1 MTITAQSVVRRATDL
16 LQDPSSIR
24 WPAHELVRWLNDA
37 QRAIIKARPDAL
49 NVTATMTLAAGSRQD
64 LDNAALSPP
73 PAKLIEITRNVAA
86 TSAKESV
93 TQVQRQILDDQV
105 PGWHGLTGKVNVKHY
120 MFDVRDP
127 KTFYVYP
134 PATALAQL
142 EVMYCAYPTDIA
154 EPADGSTYADV
165 AGNIS
170 LPDIFGDD
178 VLNLVLYRAYSK
190 DADYAGNAE
199 RAAAYLS
206 MVAASLGAEIA
217 ATIAV
222 KPQYKPGA

>member
-37 QRAIIKARPDAL
+37 QRAIIKVRPDAL
-49 NVTATMTLAAGSRQD
+49 NVTATVTLVAGSRQD
-64 LDNAALSPP
+64 LDNVALSPP

-86 TSAKESV
+86 TSAMGAV
-93 TQVQRQILDDQV
+93 TQVQRQILDAQV
-105 PGWHGLTGKVNVKHY
+105 PGWHGLAGKVDVKHY
-120 MFDVRDP
+120 MFDVRAP

-134 PATALAQL
+134 PATTLAQL

-154 EPADGSTYADV
+154 EPSDGSTYADV
-165 AGNIS
+165 DGNIS

-199 RAAAYLS
+199 RAAAYLG
-206 MVAASLGAEIA
+206 MVSASLGAEIA
-217 ATIAV
+217 ATVAV
-222 KPQYKPGA
+222 SPKAAAQ

>member
-1 MTITAQSVVRRATDL
+1 
-16 LQDPSSIR
+16 
-24 WPAHELVRWLNDA
+24 
-37 QRAIIKARPDAL
+37 
-49 NVTATMTLAAGSRQD
+49 
-64 LDNAALSPP
+64 
-73 PAKLIEITRNVAA
+73 
-86 TSAKESV
+86 
-93 TQVQRQILDDQV
+93 
-105 PGWHGLTGKVNVKHY
+105 
-120 MFDVRDP
+120 
-127 KTFYVYP
+127 
-134 PATALAQL
+134 
-142 EVMYCAYPTDIA
+142 MYCAYPTDIA